1 MKNFV
6 IYSLYFLISY
16 LIFAAMEKEP
26 ITSMLKKNAE
36 IDSPGAVIFFTW
48 AFILSGI
55 AYLISHW
62 ILNKKDAKKE
72 EIETNYYDASQ
83 TIVQKIKSSDPDFE
97 VNQFQKNVGTLVE
110 KLNKAWCENKM
121 GNVRNLVSAGVY
133 NRFKIQL
140 DLMKKQGIKNVMQN
154 WALSSVDLIEVEV
167 DEDYQTAHVQI
178 FAYAKDLNVGQ
189 NLSSDVIEKLFSEAK
204 QAPYTEIFSFVRKKT
219 GKTFKGKS
227 LLEGNCPN
235 CGAPIEGLGESNQC
249 THCHTIINS
258 GEYDW
263 VLSEIT
269 QVEVWNEAGTTR
281 NVQLAEFK
289 AKNPLAAR
297 QIIED
302 RASYLFWRYMESLA
316 QGSVDAVKRDCTLD
330 LSNNWNNEK
339 ILYSDIAVGAVDL
352 DEIYFEGEN
361 INAVVNIQW
370 SQSFNPQESM
380 FTLSLAPSATKNS
393 GLAENSCTNCGA
405 PYPDSDAHACEYCN
419 HPIPKVV
426 NDWLLSGIENY

>member
-6 IYSLYFLISY
+6 IYTLYFLISF
-16 LIFAAMEKEP
+16 LIFAGMEKDS
-26 ITSMLKKNAE
+26 ITNILKKNAE
-36 IDSPGAVIFFTW
+36 IDSPGAIIFFTW
-48 AFILSGI
+48 IFILSAI
-55 AYLISHW
+55 VYLFSEW
-62 ILNKKDAKKE
+62 ILKNKDAKKE
-72 EIETNYYDASQ
+72 EIETNYYEPNGNLVQNIQSHDPEFDAL
-83 TIVQKIKSSDPDFE
+83 
-97 VNQFQKNVGTLVE
+97 QFQKNVGTLVE

-140 DLMKKQGIKNVMQN
+140 DLMKKQGIKNVMQH
-154 WALSSVDLIEVEV
+154 WALSSVDLIEVAT
-167 DEDYQTAHVQI
+167 DEDYQTAHIQI
-178 FAYAKDLNVGQ
+178 FAYAKDLNLGYDV
-189 NLSSDVIEKLFSEAK
+189 SKEVIEKLFSEAR
-204 QAPYTEIFSFVRKKT
+204 QTPYTEIFSFVRKKT

-249 THCHTIINS
+249 NHCHTIINS

-263 VLSEIT
+263 VLAEIT
-269 QVEVWNEAGTTR
+269 QVEVWNESQSSK
-281 NVQLAEFK
+281 NINLSEFK
-289 AKNPLAAR
+289 AKNKLAAK

-316 QGSVDAVKRDCTLD
+316 VGSVEPIKRDCKID
-330 LSNNWNNEK
+330 LANNWISEK

-352 DEIYFEGEN
+352 KEIYFEGDE
-361 INAVVNIQW
+361 IFAEVYIQW
-370 SQSFNPQESM
+370 SQNFNPEESL
-380 FTLSLAPSATKNS
+380 FTLSLAPSANKNS

-426 NDWLLSGIENY
+426 NDWLLTTIEDY